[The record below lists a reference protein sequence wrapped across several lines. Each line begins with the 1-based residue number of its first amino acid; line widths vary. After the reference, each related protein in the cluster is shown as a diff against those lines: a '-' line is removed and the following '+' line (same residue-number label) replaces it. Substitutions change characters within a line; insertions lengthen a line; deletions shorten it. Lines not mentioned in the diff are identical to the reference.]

1 MLPSLFNE
9 ISRFP
14 LFFEDEAVRSFA
26 PALDVFE
33 YADRYEFRF
42 DVPGVAKGDL
52 KVGLENGVLTVE
64 GERKAPELPEEASGR
79 CERWTGK
86 FSRSLTLPEN
96 ADAASVEAKLADGV
110 LALTVKK
117 AERAKPRQISIT

>member
-1 MLPSLFNE
+1 MLPMLFNE

-42 DVPGVAKGDL
+42 DVPGVAKSDL
-52 KVGLENGVLTVE
+52 KVGLENGLLTVE
-64 GERKAPELPEEASGR
+64 GDRKAPELPEDASAR

-86 FSRSLTLPEN
+86 FSRSLTLPDN
-96 ADAASVEAKLADGV
+96 ADATSIEAKLENGV

-117 AERAKPRQISIT
+117 AEQAKPRQITIS